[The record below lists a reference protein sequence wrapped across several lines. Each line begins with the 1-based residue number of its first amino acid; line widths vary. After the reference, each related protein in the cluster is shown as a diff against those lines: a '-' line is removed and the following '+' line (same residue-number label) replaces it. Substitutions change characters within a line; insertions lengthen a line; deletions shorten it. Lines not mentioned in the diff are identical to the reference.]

1 MRPAGPQLCELLA
14 GFPPRRLACRGQG
27 SPQGPQVQR
36 LVWARDTTSPLCLH
50 WPSGLASLLPTCV
63 PHQVSPGRPA
73 LCQAPT
79 VPTHS
84 QCQQSPC
91 KGCSESGLQLTDA
104 AGAHVPGSW
113 KACWVSGPVGR
124 HPAGAP
130 ARCPPSP
137 LPCFSRCRRLQAVPP
152 RLPPPRKSRSPDQA
166 GSGQVVDLGT
176 AHLGLSCPAG

>member
-36 LVWARDTTSPLCLH
+36 LVWARDTTSPLHLH

-63 PHQVSPGRPA
+63 PHQVSLGRPA

-130 ARCPPSP
+130 ARCPL
-137 LPCFSRCRRLQAVPP
+137 LPCPAFLGAGASRPRPPASPRPESPAAQTRQA
-152 RLPPPRKSRSPDQA
+152 RGRWRTW
-166 GSGQVVDLGT
+166 GQHIW
-176 AHLGLSCPAG
+176 A